1 MTDVTL
7 EVKLRK
13 MLFNNSHKLKI
24 RIYRDINDQ
33 SKLWDLEAVSTWDLI
48 KLTDDVIF
56 IPGTSFN
63 FMSYVEIEIKCVQ
76 PSPKAA

>member
-33 SKLWDLEAVSTWDLI
+33 SKLWDLEAVSTSDFT

-63 FMSYVEIEIKCVQ
+63 FMPYVEVEIKCVQ